1 MTGRTSRK
9 MPGRMTRMTGKVVLT
24 AAVLLAATFATD
36 KPRGT
41 VPRASADKYAAHT
54 EQNGAALGAT
64 MLNAKAMKKAF
75 SADLDNCCIA
85 VEVAIYPQKDGML
98 EISTA
103 DFALRVVGQ
112 DIATRSSSPELIAG
126 KLHHNAVADSR
137 GTDISVTPV
146 TSIGYENGIDP
157 YTGQRRSGVT
167 TSTGVGVG
175 IGKREPQPASTE
187 ADRRT
192 MEIELTE
199 KSLPEGNTMQPVSGY
214 LYFAVPEKKNTK
226 YQLEYTLNGTK
237 VVLPITPGS

>member
-1 MTGRTSRK
+1 MTRRMSRK
-9 MPGRMTRMTGKVVLT
+9 MTGKVLLT
-24 AAVLLAATFATD
+24 AALLLAATFASD

-41 VPRASADKYAAHT
+41 VPRGSADKYAAHT
-54 EQNGAALGAT
+54 EQNGTAMGAT

-75 SADLDNCCIA
+75 SADLDRCCIA

-112 DIATRSSSPELIAG
+112 DIATRSSSAELIAG
-126 KLHHNAVADSR
+126 KLHHNAEAASS
-137 GTDISVTPV
+137 GTDVTVVPIASV
-146 TSIGYENGIDP
+146 GYENGIDP
-157 YTGQRRSGVT
+157 YTGQRRSGIS
-167 TSTGVGVG
+167 TSSGVGVG
-175 IGKREPQPASTE
+175 VGKREQQPASTE

-199 KSLPEGNTMQPVSGY
+199 KGLPEGNTTQPVSGY

-237 VVLPITPGS
+237 VVLPITPGA